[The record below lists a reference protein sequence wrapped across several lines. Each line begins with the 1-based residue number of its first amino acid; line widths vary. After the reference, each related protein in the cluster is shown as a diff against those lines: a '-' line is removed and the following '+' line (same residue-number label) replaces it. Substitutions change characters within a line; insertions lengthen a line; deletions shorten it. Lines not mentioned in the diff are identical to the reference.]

1 MSFIIIGSRR
11 IFPVAKFLS
20 SIFLFLG
27 GRGWKGVGSSP
38 GTNADLAVTPV
49 FLETKHFPLYLA
61 ASDTPGYKVLE

>member
-27 GRGWKGVGSSP
+27 VGGGSSP

-49 FLETKHFPLYLA
+49 FLETKHFPLYRA
-61 ASDTPGYKVLE
+61 ASDTLVIKFYPE